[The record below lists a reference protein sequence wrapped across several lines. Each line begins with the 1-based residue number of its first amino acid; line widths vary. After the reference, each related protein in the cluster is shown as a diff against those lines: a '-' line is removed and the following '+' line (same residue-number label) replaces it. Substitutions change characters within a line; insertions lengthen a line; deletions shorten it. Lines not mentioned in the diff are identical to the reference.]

1 VRPTA
6 GKGLIAMCSIW
17 KCILPAAVL
26 VALIWDG
33 VDDPAIQWSMQFEPF
48 ADGPVPTEPTF
59 WGSVKTMFR

>member
-1 VRPTA
+1 
-6 GKGLIAMCSIW
+6 MCSIW